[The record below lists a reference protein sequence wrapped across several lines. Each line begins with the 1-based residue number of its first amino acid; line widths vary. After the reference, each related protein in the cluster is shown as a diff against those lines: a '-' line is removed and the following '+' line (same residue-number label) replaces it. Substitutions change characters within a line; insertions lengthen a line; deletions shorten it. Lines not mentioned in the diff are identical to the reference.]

1 MIRPLTTAAKPLY
14 VYGEDSS
21 TVRVPA
27 VQLVQGVP
35 GRAVEGQAAR
45 LAHQFL
51 RQNEGVLH
59 TFCADANVDF
69 DGNDVYLSFVTNTRV
84 GAVPLLSPTSGRP
97 DIGLVV
103 RPRFEWLGIGAMLG
117 EMGWRVVPQPLK
129 LPLLPGS
136 ERRIP
141 PWVLSTIVLARMQAL
156 LDRLELRFEMTSDV
170 TAVPRGTVD
179 WQRYA
184 TVQMPRLR
192 MLEVPSRFPDLL
204 DNRELKAA
212 IHYTLRKQQSSL
224 ETQRNAG
231 PFVAQL
237 VVLCQLLID
246 KVRSVHPKPPTGAQ
260 YQAWNRQPLS
270 TDAFRQGIE
279 AIEWTADDRGL
290 AGVADL
296 NGLPWMLNMED
307 FFEAWL
313 EMIVAKAAHHLGGTL
328 KAGRRHET
336 TVPLQW
342 SPPYHGS
349 QRSLMPDLILE
360 TRTETI
366 IFDAKYKRHWEE
378 LQATGWW
385 RLNEQIQEQHR
396 QDLLQVLAYST
407 VKNAARIVSCLVY
420 PCSLATWESL
430 QRRNRAY
437 YHARVPVADRHV
449 EVMLTALPMS
459 ANSAEATQFVVD
471 MLTATRDRM

>member
-1 MIRPLTTAAKPLY
+1 MIRPPTVAAKSLFIHA
-14 VYGEDSS
+14 EDSS
-21 TVRVPA
+21 ALRVPA
-27 VQLVQGVP
+27 IQLVQGAP

-51 RQNEGVLH
+51 RQNEGVLR
-59 TFCADANVDF
+59 TFCADADVDF
-69 DGNDVYLSFVTNTRV
+69 DGNDVYLKFMTKTRV

-97 DIGLVV
+97 EIGLTV

-141 PWVLSTIVLARMQAL
+141 PWVLSTIVISRMQAL
-156 LDRLELRFEMTSDV
+156 LDRLERRFEMTSAV
-170 TAVPRGTVD
+170 TAAPRGTVD
-179 WQRYA
+179 WQQYA

-192 MLEVPSRFPDLL
+192 LLDVPSRFPDLL

-212 IHYTLRKQQSSL
+212 IHFTLRKQLASL

-237 VVLCQLLID
+237 AVLCQLLID
-246 KVRSVHPKPPTGAQ
+246 RVRSVSPKPPTGAHLQ
-260 YQAWNRQPLS
+260 SWNRQPLS
-270 TDAFRQGIE
+270 TDVFRQGIE
-279 AIEWTADDRGL
+279 AIEWTVDDRGL

-296 NGLPWMLNMED
+296 NGLPWMLSMEE

-313 EMIVAKAAHHLGGTL
+313 ETIMAKVTHSMGGVL
-328 KAGRRHET
+328 HVGRRHET

-342 SPPYHGS
+342 SPPHQGS
-349 QRSLMPDLILE
+349 QRALVPDLVLE
-360 TRTETI
+360 TGTETI
-366 IFDAKYKRHWEE
+366 IVDAKYKRHWEE
-378 LQATGWW
+378 LQATAWW
-385 RLNEQIQEQHR
+385 RVDEQIQVQHR
-396 QDLLQVLAYST
+396 HDLLQVLAYST

-420 PCSLATWESL
+420 PCSLATWHSL
-430 QRRNRAY
+430 RARERAY
-437 YHARVPVADRHV
+437 YHARIPVADRHV
-449 EVMLTALPMS
+449 ELILTALPMS
-459 ANSAEATQFVVD
+459 ANRAEAARFLVD
-471 MLTATRDRM
+471 VLTAARDRL